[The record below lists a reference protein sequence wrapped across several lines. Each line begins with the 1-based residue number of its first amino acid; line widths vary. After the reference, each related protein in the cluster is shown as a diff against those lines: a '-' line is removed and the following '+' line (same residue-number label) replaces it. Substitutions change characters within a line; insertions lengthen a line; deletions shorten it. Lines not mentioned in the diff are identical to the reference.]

1 MPTIISKIE
10 ELDRFVILS
19 VAKCRKNEL
28 TFVLKLFTYSARGYA
43 WIVYAIVLNVLSIN
57 EIQFIERPLS
67 ILKAMLCTFMTWVIG
82 RLIKKKFHRKR
93 PFQAIPN
100 FPALVHSPI
109 DDSFPSLHA
118 ASTTAFLIALLFLH
132 HPWAPWVGLWAV
144 IVIFSRLYLGV
155 HYLSDLLGGI
165 ILGLFCG
172 FLISI

>member
-1 MPTIISKIE
+1 MPKLISKID
-10 ELDRFVILS
+10 ELDRTVILS
-19 VAKCRKNEL
+19 VAKWRKKEL
-28 TFVLKLFTYSARGYA
+28 TFILKLFTYSARGYA
-43 WIVYAIVLNVLSIN
+43 WIVYAVMLNILSIN
-57 EIQFIERPLS
+57 GIQIIARPLT

-118 ASTTAFLIALLFLH
+118 ASTTAFFIALLFLH
-132 HPWAPWVGLWAV
+132 HPWAPWVGVWTA
-144 IVIFSRLYLGV
+144 IVICSRLYLGV